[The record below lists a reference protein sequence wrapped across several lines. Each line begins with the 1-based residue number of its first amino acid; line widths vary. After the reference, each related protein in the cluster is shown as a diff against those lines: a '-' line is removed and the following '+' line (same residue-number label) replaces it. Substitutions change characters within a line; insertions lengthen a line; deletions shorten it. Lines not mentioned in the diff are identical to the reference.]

1 MPILFPSFPLYAT
14 ASYTLIILIGF
25 MLKKLSVLLCLVCSF
40 PAFSQSIEIEIKRS
54 AQTFIN
60 SLTPLQ
66 KKRALLNFSDTARVQ
81 WNNLPVGLRARA
93 GINIGS
99 LSDTQRILVHR
110 MLSASL
116 SSQGYLKATSIMH
129 LDNLLNMYVDTMHQR
144 KEMSDTVY
152 QMLRG
157 LKWSH
162 QNYYIAIFGNPDTDT
177 SWGYKIEGHH
187 LSLNITFH
195 KQQLSVTP
203 LFVGTDPAEYPILE
217 YAGWRVLSKEEDYG
231 LKLIKALS
239 PAQQKKAT
247 MSSDVPGDIITAA
260 ESGKRLIDYWGIKAS
275 ELTKQQQE
283 LVKYMIREFVFN
295 LEYEKALT
303 EYNKILKAGIQNIY
317 FGWIG
322 TYEEKEPHYYV
333 LNGPTFL
340 IEFDNNGGPRRVA
353 NHIHAIWREKGNE
366 YGEDVLKK
374 HYEAE
379 HQKQ

>member
-1 MPILFPSFPLYAT
+1 MVKTTFLFCFIFLF
-14 ASYTLIILIGF
+14 G
-25 MLKKLSVLLCLVCSF
+25 SV
-40 PAFSQSIEIEIKRS
+40 FSQDVNKEIRKS
-54 AQTFIN
+54 AQTFID

-66 KKRALLNFSDTARVQ
+66 KKRALLEFSDTARVK

-99 LSDTQRILVHR
+99 LSDEQRKLVHR

-144 KEMSDTVY
+144 KELSDTVY
-152 QMLRG
+152 GFLRD
-157 LKWSH
+157 LQWSH
-162 QNYYIAIFGNPDTDT
+162 QNYYIAFFGNPQNDTN
-177 SWGYKIEGHH
+177 WGFKIEGHH
-187 LSLNITFH
+187 LSLNFTFH
-195 KQQLSVTP
+195 QQQLSVTP

-231 LKLIKALS
+231 LKLIKGLT
-239 PAQQKKAT
+239 PEQQKKAT
-247 MSSDVPGDIITAA
+247 MSKEVPGDIITAA
-260 ESGKRLIDYWGIKAS
+260 ESGRSLIDYWGIKGS

-283 LVKYMIREFVFN
+283 TLKYIIREFVYN
-295 LEYEKALT
+295 MEYEKAVE
-303 EYNKILKAGIQNIY
+303 EYNKILKAGIENVY

-322 TYEEKEPHYYV
+322 SYEEKEPHYYV

-340 IEFDNNGGPRRVA
+340 IEFDNNGGPRRAA

-366 YGEDVLKK
+366 FGEDLLKK
-374 HYEAE
+374 HYENE